1 VHTSV
6 NVHAMKRERENTG
19 DGECRHTLL
28 SSDGLPEARSYYTT
42 YYFHEVL
49 KHLMRFLSLKG

>member
-49 KHLMRFLSLKG
+49 KHLMRKG